1 MSGPSIIW
9 FDEIGI
15 GDLPA
20 VGGKNASLGEMIAAL
35 SKDGVQVPFG
45 FATTADAYR
54 HFIAENALEPA
65 ITALLSRFQSGAGSL
80 QDTGRS
86 IRSLILEGEMPPA
99 IAAEIVT
106 AYQRLGERASSG
118 QPSVAVRSSATAE
131 DLPDASFAGQQET
144 FLNVRGERAL
154 LDACRRCLPRCSRT
168 GRSATARR
176 RASDISRSPCQSV
189 CSRWSAP
196 TLQDRA

>member
-118 QPSVAVRSSATAE
+118 QPS
-131 DLPDASFAGQQET
+131 GQQET